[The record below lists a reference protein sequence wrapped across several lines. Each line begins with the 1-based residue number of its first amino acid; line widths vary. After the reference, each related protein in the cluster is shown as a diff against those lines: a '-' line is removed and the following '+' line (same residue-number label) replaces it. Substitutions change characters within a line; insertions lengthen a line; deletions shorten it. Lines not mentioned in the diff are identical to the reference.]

1 MIARSAGAALAL
13 GLLLGPAALADETPR
28 YFIHPVTTDL
38 QRQLVPPKTDLCVLM
53 DATAALKDNEVSAD
67 SLGLDRLKA
76 DLVKQKV
83 GQTNLH
89 FHLYYGTAYGAGR
102 DGQARL
108 VHHAVIGFAHE
119 LGFPKVT
126 AGGVHMTVGNDRSW
140 ADQAEPLARK
150 GLKPDAAEPA
160 SGDANV
166 KVYPV
171 RTPLS
176 RYLADDTDCVVLVGP
191 AVDGERGRLPNKYRA
206 VAAQAVAELK
216 LPDRKRIAF
225 HVRSGQLT
233 DAERRRL
240 REDINQL
247 GRELGSVGGYVR
259 EY

>member
-1 MIARSAGAALAL
+1 MIGRSTGAALAL
-13 GLLLGPAALADETPR
+13 ALLLGPAGLADETPG

-38 QRQLVPPKTDLCVLM
+38 QRQLVPPKTDLCVLV
-53 DATAALKDNEVSAD
+53 DAATALKDNEVTPAG
-67 SLGLDRLKA
+67 LGLDRLKA
-76 DLVKQKV
+76 DLLKQKV

-89 FHLYYGTAYGAGR
+89 FHLFYGTFAR
-102 DGQARL
+102 DREGQARL
-108 VHHAVIGFAHE
+108 AHFAVIGFAHE

-126 AGGVHMTVGNDRSW
+126 ASGVHMTVGNDRSW
-140 ADQAEPLARK
+140 ADQAEPLTRG

-160 SGDANV
+160 GGDANV

-176 RYLADDTDCVVLVGP
+176 RYLADDTDCVVLIGP
-191 AVDGERGRLPNKYRA
+191 AVDGERGRLPNRYRA

-216 LPDRKRIAF
+216 LPDRKRIAW
-225 HVRSGQLT
+225 HIRSGELT
-233 DAERRRL
+233 AAERRRL

-259 EY
+259 D